1 MCVCVYVRACVC
13 VFVSVR
19 VCVFFYRCERKRKE
33 YEVWEDFVS
42 LINIRPDYT
51 TVH

>member
-1 MCVCVYVRACVC
+1 MCVCVHVRACVC